1 MNLLCTLL
9 YTKMQIM
16 LGFFWGENI
25 VAWPFVFISSPL
37 KDPSKIRI
45 SPPENEHSVRVWRTD
60 SNGSDSVWR
69 RDSPVTD
76 CRVKK
81 EPRTLQPEGLQRE
94 FQRSVSSL
102 ALYNLQGLRTSWE
115 RVKGDAG
122 LETGSYVRSVSW
134 VVGLSEG
141 FQPGVL
147 LPTTPKDWIILLR
160 NSTDP
165 DKSSKHQHLQNWKRC
180 LGKADLTNSNCTWI
194 PTGW

>member
-45 SPPENEHSVRVWRTD
+45 SPPENEHSVCVWRT
-60 SNGSDSVWR
+60 
-69 RDSPVTD
+69 DSPVTD

-94 FQRSVSSL
+94 SQRSGSSL

-147 LPTTPKDWIILLR
+147 LPTTPKDWIILLS
-160 NSTDP
+160 NSMDP
-165 DKSSKHQHLQNWKRC
+165 DKSSKHQHFAELEKMSW
-180 LGKADLTNSNCTWI
+180 
-194 PTGW
+194 